1 MGQQIGE
8 PGGIVD
14 VALAAGNVANVH
26 SVGEDQFH
34 ACLKDMPRGFPILAR
49 GFHRHVGAAVGGES
63 VAEPAR
69 SIREEGHS
77 CALWQGLL
85 GRPASESGSLR
96 DGDGGPARGDRRRRG
111 LLLAILLRREKK
123 VAPEGATF
131 SSAYRSVVS

>member
-85 GRPASESGSLR
+85 GGRRLSLAAYVMET
-96 DGDGGPARGDRRRRG
+96 G
-111 LLLAILLRREKK
+111 
-123 VAPEGATF
+123 APRGATVAGGGYCWL
-131 SSAYRSVVS
+131 SS